1 MYSLSL
7 SLNFFFFFLS
17 TLNSIPVFF
26 LLSSSKFENPL
37 YKKKLLEIKIELFQ
51 SYINLSTIKKKT
63 YIIVNFKIHK
73 INQDTRKL
81 IRTFTLKKLKKLNY
95 FISPT
100 SPHTPN
106 LKQNHHPGFKDTI
119 TYKCIG
125 KVMSSLSKHVSNT
138 KSLYSLPL
146 RILQSM

>member
-1 MYSLSL
+1 MIKTILYCILFLSL
-7 SLNFFFFFLS
+7 FTFVFFFLS

-81 IRTFTLKKLKKLNY
+81 IRIFTLKKLKKLNY
-95 FISPT
+95 FISPA
-100 SPHTPN
+100 SPHA
-106 LKQNHHPGFKDTI
+106 
-119 TYKCIG
+119 Y
-125 KVMSSLSKHVSNT
+125 T
-138 KSLYSLPL
+138 KSQTKSSP
-146 RILQSM
+146 RFQRHHNLQMHRKSDEFVVKAR